1 MTSRSTDNEKLD
13 SKVSKKLPVKVHVD
27 FRNFQQSCFK
37 VSVSGEKNQ
46 LTGRRSLPSDKSL
59 SELAKDT
66 TLSNAPASKLLQ
78 GSVDP
83 DQKIKNKD
91 SHGKLD
97 STFTDPAKW
106 NTGIGESSILIES
119 DAFSENSHQG
129 ICGDSNNDE
138 SAQDLPDLNHS
149 FESTKATETSDQPS
163 TIISFKFI
171 SDLDDDVS
179 NVIESNKSDMLVVG
193 QNIEAQLISNSGRNF
208 ILQNS
213 SSCQSTILRCVDS
226 EMDEL
231 EKDKYKI
238 FKTKSKVSKSESR
251 KLCNRSVVTWITPP
265 SLGHIKATGNENSPK
280 IRDLTSDSMVSKRL
294 KN

>member
-1 MTSRSTDNEKLD
+1 MTSRLTDNEMLD
-13 SKVSKKLPVKVHVD
+13 SKVNKKLPVKVHVD

-59 SELAKDT
+59 SELVKDA

-83 DQKIKNKD
+83 DQKTKNKD
-91 SHGKLD
+91 PRGKLD
-97 STFTDPAKW
+97 STFTDPSKW
-106 NTGIGESSILIES
+106 NTSIGESSILIES

-163 TIISFKFI
+163 TVITLKFI
-171 SDLDDDVS
+171 SDLDEDVS
-179 NVIESNKSDMLVVG
+179 NIIDNESNKSDMFIVG
-193 QNIEAQLISNSGRNF
+193 QNIEAQLISNPGRNF

-213 SSCQSTILRCVDS
+213 SSCESTILGCVDS

-265 SLGHIKATGNENSPK
+265 SLGHIKTTGNENSPK
-280 IRDLTSDSMVSKRL
+280 IRD
-294 KN
+294 